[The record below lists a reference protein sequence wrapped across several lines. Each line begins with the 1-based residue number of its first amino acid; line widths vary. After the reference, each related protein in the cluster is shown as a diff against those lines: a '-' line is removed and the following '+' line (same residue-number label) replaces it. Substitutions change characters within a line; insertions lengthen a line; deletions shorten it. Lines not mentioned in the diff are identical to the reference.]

1 MNVFKMFSLCFYKAL
16 KSKQISKNNIYNYVI
31 DPFLTAV
38 IFCLMNQKQDI
49 RMVVIGISIMAF
61 WSINIFECS
70 YLVID
75 ERAYGT
81 LGSILISPFRTQFLL
96 FSEIFTVMLLNIP
109 VIIAV
114 FLGGYCIQ
122 PYSLFIEK
130 WWLFLLAYFLCILSI
145 SSIGLMIAVFLLF
158 VRSARGIMNIIE
170 YPFYLLSGIL
180 VPTEQLSVPFQWIS
194 KCLPTTYAFRMF
206 QMAFDKNTVGVGENL
221 FRCLLGIVM
230 FHFFIAIIIKFTER
244 QALIKGTM
252 ELY

>member
-109 VIIAV
+109 VIMQQNDFLLWSNLLRIFMHVYSQDCFLFVCLFVFFV
-114 FLGGYCIQ
+114 FLRQG
-122 PYSLFIEK
+122 F
-130 WWLFLLAYFLCILSI
+130 
-145 SSIGLMIAVFLLF
+145 
-158 VRSARGIMNIIE
+158 
-170 YPFYLLSGIL
+170 
-180 VPTEQLSVPFQWIS
+180 SV
-194 KCLPTTYAFRMF
+194 
-206 QMAFDKNTVGVGENL
+206 
-221 FRCLLGIVM
+221 
-230 FHFFIAIIIKFTER
+230 
-244 QALIKGTM
+244 
-252 ELY
+252 

>member
-16 KSKQISKNNIYNYVI
+16 KSKQISKNNIYNYII

-38 IFCLMNQKQDI
+38 IFCFMNDKQDI
-49 RMVVIGISIMAF
+49 QMILIGVSIMTF

-81 LGSILISPFRTQFLL
+81 LGSILTSPFQTQFIL

-122 PYSLFIEK
+122 PYSFSIEK
-130 WWLFLLAYFLCILSI
+130 WGFFLLAYFLCILSI

-180 VPTEQLSVPFQWIS
+180 VPIEQLPIPFQWIS
-194 KCLPTTYAFRMF
+194 RCLPTTYAFRLF
-206 QMAFDKNTVGVGENL
+206 QMAFDKNIGGVGKNL
-221 FRCLLGIVM
+221 FRCLAGIII

-244 QALIKGTM
+244 QALIKGTI